1 MGARILVTAHHVTII
16 EPGDFML
23 IDFVPVCP
31 RLHLGMM
38 VRDDS
43 QAYDQEW
50 VCRVCGTRLYGNAQG
65 GAELPQI
72 TGQTPINEKTGN
84 LSGKPR
90 KSTHYRLTNDRGGR
104 MGRGGKWY
112 E

>member
-1 MGARILVTAHHVTII
+1 
-16 EPGDFML
+16 ML
-23 IDFVPVCP
+23 IDFGPVCP
-31 RLHLGMM
+31 RLHPGMM

-43 QAYDQEW
+43 QAYDHEW

-72 TGQTPINEKTGN
+72 TGQTPINEKAGN

-90 KSTHYRLTNDRGGR
+90 STTSERRRIQNQTASKRYRAKHIRGKGA
-104 MGRGGKWY
+104 Y